1 MKKFKQILSKL
12 AESYAVGG
20 SVFNG
25 FSEYPNRT
33 AFNDF
38 GIHRIGE
45 GGSISRINAFIHKF
59 LAGEYMQEEAAAALI
74 ELRTRLN
81 HAGLDFKFNMK
92 TPLNPGQNVFPVELH
107 GGAFG
112 TTPTTDLSKG
122 FNRGEDLPKLALVV
136 NVEYNEGTCL
146 YSMSGKLSK
155 MAPAPVQEAMVKEPE
170 KKRSLSTKEKAKK
183 IAKLDESVDHLQE
196 EKDPARSVMHFIM
209 RNNEVKNKVLMP
221 VYNHLK
227 QKKKKGKLSLDD
239 ARKELYFV
247 VNTAMRKMNSG
258 DKKISLTQKEK
269 SRVVTDLVRNFKSHI
284 DWIKIKCY
292 LNYEKCIEL
301 W

>member
-1 MKKFKQILSKL
+1 MKKFKQLMSKL
-12 AESYAVGG
+12 SESYAVGG

-59 LAGEYMQEEAAAALI
+59 LAGEYMQEEAAAALV
-74 ELRTRLN
+74 ELKSRLN
-81 HAGLDFKFNMK
+81 HAGLDFKFNLK
-92 TPLNPGQNVFPVELH
+92 TQLNPGQNVFPVKMY
-107 GGAFG
+107 GDVFG
-112 TTPTTDLSKG
+112 TTPTTDLKTG

-136 NVEYNEGTCL
+136 DVEYNEATCM
-146 YSMSGKLSK
+146 YTMNAKLSK
-155 MAPAPVQEAMVKEPE
+155 MASEPMQEAMVKEPE
-170 KKRSLSTKEKAKK
+170 RKRALSTKEKAKK
-183 IAKLDESVDHLQE
+183 IAKLDEQVQQLDE

-209 RNNEVKNKVLMP
+209 RNNDVKSKVLMP

-247 VNTAMRKMNSG
+247 VNTALRKMNSG
-258 DKKISLTQKEK
+258 DKKISLSQKEK
-269 SRVVTDLVRNFKSHI
+269 SRVVSDLVRNFKS
-284 DWIKIKCY
+284 D
-292 LNYEKCIEL
+292 LN
-301 W
+301 